1 MHGTSSVSSQERR
14 NQWHC
19 FIIFPHHF
27 ALQCADVDHKWVTS
41 GLLLQQESLQIR
53 SNVKNLSYHKDKPV
67 YSVKEQ
73 YYYSVDRA
81 IYTVNIPLK
90 CRRDCLYNKTKL
102 RWVSIAQ
109 YLQRVLL
116 CINLSVSGSMGVTN
130 LGLSTSY
137 LPLNFWLYFLETLSV
152 LTLCADNYLTF

>member
-1 MHGTSSVSSQERR
+1 MALFHIR
-14 NQWHC
+14 
-19 FIIFPHHF
+19 IFPYHF

-81 IYTVNIPLK
+81 HLHCKYSFKV
-90 CRRDCLYNKTKL
+90 
-102 RWVSIAQ
+102 
-109 YLQRVLL
+109 
-116 CINLSVSGSMGVTN
+116 
-130 LGLSTSY
+130 
-137 LPLNFWLYFLETLSV
+137 
-152 LTLCADNYLTF
+152 